1 MTKRINILGNGNHAG
16 LYQRGSPGTLLICN
30 MPPMEIPPEE
40 VYATC
45 MVDYK
50 MMKALQEG
58 KFALDPVSYTHLT
71 LPTTDRV

>member
-16 LYQRGSPGTLLICN
+16 LYQRGWQAGLYLFVTEAVEYLFHQKK
-30 MPPMEIPPEE
+30 
-40 VYATC
+40 VFATC

-58 KFALDPVSYTHLT
+58 KFALDQYDWILGTE
-71 LPTTDRV
+71 